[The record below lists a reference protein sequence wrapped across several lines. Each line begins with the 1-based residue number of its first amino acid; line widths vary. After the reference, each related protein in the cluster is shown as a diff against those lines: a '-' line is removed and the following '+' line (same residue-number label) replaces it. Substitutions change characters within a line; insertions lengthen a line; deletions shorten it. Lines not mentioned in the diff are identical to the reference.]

1 MLWYSVLIRWVFLA
15 RKLSSAEIKPKS
27 EEMSKYITKENQHMN
42 RNSSLL
48 KAMSAGLLVA
58 AALAIA
64 PGVAMARGGGGGGG
78 GSHGGGGG
86 GFHGGGGGG
95 FHGGGGGGFHGG
107 GGGGFHDGGFAHQG
121 FVSDRSLHFGRGF
134 RHDHDR
140 FVGHHFVFGIP
151 WPGYYDP
158 YYPGSYD
165 YDYSY
170 DNYASRD
177 YSGVILAVQR
187 ALAQLGYYHGPLD
200 GVVGPQTEKAIRWF
214 QSVDR
219 LPITGEIDSATVRAL
234 RIG

>member
-1 MLWYSVLIRWVFLA
+1 
-15 RKLSSAEIKPKS
+15 
-27 EEMSKYITKENQHMN
+27 MSKYITKENRHMN

-95 FHGGGGGGFHGG
+95 FH
-107 GGGGFHDGGFAHQG
+107 DGGFAHQG
-121 FVSDRSLHFGRGF
+121 FVSDRSFHFGRGF

-140 FVGHHFVFGIP
+140 FVGHHFVFGSP

-170 DNYASRD
+170 DNYAARD